1 MKYIEFNKKCF
12 DYYLENDHS
21 ELNGSFLIPP
31 SQIVEWLKLDYDNPK
46 VEFDEINND
55 WNYLIKIDPIHKI
68 PKSFGII
75 ALQCFGAF
83 LRHNSSETTDKQM
96 NISITNLLGIDNLQQ
111 LQNKFG
117 NGYPN
122 TQDLLWKSACSFLKE
137 NDVEILI
144 PNPNAGPGRNVQYPK
159 SQVFYTLQ
167 MFKDLHPILLKI
179 EGEFIN
185 SLSDFRDFII
195 SKFSDNNSILN
206 KIKQILTNTENDVR
220 NREVFISQLF
230 NFYHSSDWKNQYF
243 KILKEKSYKKK
254 INTTDLEVNFQIYF
268 DYIKNKF
275 SYFLSEQ
282 NDFVELNE
290 TNATK
295 IIEKGPILFTNSI
308 ETPFDFSQ
316 VNSFVFETPY
326 LIFCKSDSL
335 FKEKLENFDNLIW
348 FTENSISTAFA
359 PKGFNDQ
366 RAASLF
372 NDFSQT
378 IIFNAIKFNA
388 PKIDFRKNIVLYG
401 NNIEVLLN
409 LQYIKPNQLKL
420 FTMIGNQLS
429 DEIEFSLIEDNR
441 IIFENLNQNKY
452 CITSENFNDVIF
464 EIADISF
471 TNNLNYSLKSFNI
484 KDYSITNNLFGIHSL
499 FYPLSNQKSNLSY
512 KNVSRALL
520 YKEKKQS
527 DNTILKAI
535 NLSNH
540 GRN

>member
-1 MKYIEFNKKCF
+1 MNYLQFNKKCY
-12 DYYLENDHS
+12 DYYIENNQ
-21 ELNGSFLIPP
+21 EKLVGSFLIPP
-31 SQIVEWLKLDYDNPK
+31 SEIVDWLKLDYDNPK
-46 VEFDEINND
+46 ISFVEIKSD
-55 WNYLIKIDPIHKI
+55 WGYLTNIDPNYNI

-75 ALQCFGAF
+75 ALQCYGAF
-83 LRHNSSETTDKQM
+83 LRHNTINTTDKQL
-96 NISITNLLGIDNLQQ
+96 NKAIESLLGFSSAQQ
-111 LQNKFG
+111 LQLQFG
-117 NGYPN
+117 DGYPN
-122 TQDLLWKSACSFLKE
+122 TQDQLWINAQIFLKQK
-137 NDVEILI
+137 EINISI
-144 PNPNAGPGRNVQYPK
+144 PKPSYGPGRNVQYPK
-159 SQVFYTLQ
+159 SQVFFTLQ
-167 MFKDLHPILLKI
+167 IFKDLYPILLNA
-179 EGEFIN
+179 EEQFISN
-185 SLSDFRDFII
+185 LSEFRDFILLKLKENH
-195 SKFSDNNSILN
+195 STLRN
-206 KIKQILTNTENDVR
+206 IKQILLNTENAER
-220 NREVFISQLF
+220 NRQVFIIQLF
-230 NFYHSSDWKNQYF
+230 NFWRSSDWKNQYLQ
-243 KILKEKSYKKK
+243 ILTEKSYKKK

-268 DYIKNKF
+268 DYIENKF

-290 TNATK
+290 TNVTR
-295 IIEKGPILFTNSI
+295 IIEKGPILFTNSL

-326 LIFCKSDSL
+326 LIYCNTFSS
-335 FKEKLENFDNLIW
+335 FREKLENFDDLIW
-348 FTENSISTAFA
+348 FKEDNISIAFA

-378 IIFNAIKFNA
+378 IIFNAIQFNA

-401 NNIEVLLN
+401 HNIEVLLN

-429 DEIEFSLIEDNR
+429 DEIEFSPIEDNR
-441 IIFENLNQNKY
+441 IIFENLNQHKY
-452 CITSENFNDVIF
+452 CISSENFNDIIF

-471 TNNLNYSLKSFNI
+471 TDNINYSLKSFNI
-484 KDYSITNNLFGIHSL
+484 KDYRITSDLLGIHSL
-499 FYPLSNQKSNLSY
+499 FYPLTNQKSNLSY
-512 KNVSRALL
+512 KNVTRALL